1 MFNPDIPGDRER
13 AEREGKGKETDD
25 RLITEL
31 RQRGLW

>member
-13 AEREGKGKETDD
+13 AEREGKETDD

-31 RQRGLW
+31 KQRGLW